1 MTRDSIFLAALLTFS
16 LAAGV
21 IAEARAAERRDI
33 DDIQEGVQ

>member
-1 MTRDSIFLAALLTFS
+1 MRDPTHLAAPLT